1 MLDLNK
7 ATYEMKKGQR
17 RDLTAREVLRLD
29 VLEYREM
36 VSNEGT
42 VNYISTSFARD
53 RADHIEAALSPPLV
67 RAAFWLTEKLF

>member
-7 ATYEMKKGQR
+7 ATYEMKEGQR

-36 VSNEGT
+36 VSNKGT
-42 VNYISTSFARD
+42 LNYIGTSFAKT
-53 RADHIEAALSPPLV
+53 RADHIEKALSPRLV